1 MGLHSC
7 KVCLH
12 EAKHGAAVLDRRL
25 RPSQQ
30 HYALREAPFRPPRRV
45 TAGAAQDG
53 GRRAARGAAP
63 QAQAPFAARDGA
75 PKLAA
80 AAAAPG
86 RWDDWWVVPGAPPP
100 PEGVRMGAVKRRWRC
115 REGTGW
121 TGLGW
126 TGLWVLW
133 CGAVGG
139 AGEEAGHTEDVRRCL
154 EPRLH
159 GLLALPSVSSSAV
172 R

>member
-121 TGLGW
+121 TGLDCGCCGV
-126 TGLWVLW
+126 GLSVEQGKRPGTLRMF
-133 CGAVGG
+133 GG
-139 AGEEAGHTEDVRRCL
+139 AWS
-154 EPRLH
+154 
-159 GLLALPSVSSSAV
+159 LAFTAC
-172 R
+172 